1 MSIYVKS
8 GSALTYLQSILDNHT
23 TSYQKNMEQLSSGN
37 KYTSV
42 GDNPIDVC
50 ESAKLQVRIDS
61 NTKAKS
67 NIDVGK
73 QVLSMAEGYHETI
86 TSNIQRI
93 RELSVQAANG
103 TYTSDSIAGILSEI
117 QKRLE
122 YIDKISTSTN
132 FDGVGLLDG
141 SSSSIFL
148 QIGPFSDS
156 TMTVGDSL
164 IDTHSAALGI
174 DLTGVTAA
182 TWTQTDAQTYIDNLD
197 NATQALTDSD
207 AKIGG
212 YLSRLDAVSQSLTKM
227 SDNLAA
233 NKSTIT
239 DTDVAAST
247 ADMVK
252 YQILQ
257 NASAN
262 ILVQANQIP
271 AMALSL
277 LKR

>member
-1 MSIYVKS
+1 
-8 GSALTYLQSILDNHT
+8 
-23 TSYQKNMEQLSSGN
+23 MEALSSGN
-37 KYTSV
+37 KYSSV

-67 NIDVGK
+67 NVDVGK
-73 QVLSMAEGYHETI
+73 NVLSMAEGYHETI
-86 TSNIQRI
+86 TENIGRI

-103 TYTSDSIAGILSEI
+103 TYASDSIAGVLNEI

-122 YIDKISTSTN
+122 YIDKISTSIN
-132 FDGVGLLDG
+132 FDGVNLLDG

-156 TMTVGDSL
+156 KMTVGDSL
-164 IDTHSAALGI
+164 IDTHPTALGI

-182 TWTQTDAQTYIDNLD
+182 TWTQTDAQTYIDRLD
-197 NATQALTDSD
+197 NATQVLTDSD

-212 YLSRLDAVSQSLTKM
+212 YLNRLDAVSQSLTKM
-227 SDNLAA
+227 NDNLIA

-239 DTDVAAST
+239 DTDVAEAT
-247 ADMVK
+247 AEMVK
-252 YQILQ
+252 FQILQ

-262 ILVQANQIP
+262 ILLQANQIP
-271 AMALSL
+271 AKALSL
-277 LKR
+277 LKQ